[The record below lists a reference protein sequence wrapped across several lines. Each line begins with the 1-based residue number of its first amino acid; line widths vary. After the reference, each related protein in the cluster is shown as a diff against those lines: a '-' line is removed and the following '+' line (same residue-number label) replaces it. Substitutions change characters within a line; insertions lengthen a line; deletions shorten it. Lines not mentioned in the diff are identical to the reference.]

1 MGGAPARSGVD
12 LLWIPLGAG
21 SALPIVRWNGNLYE
35 ALVARRERR
44 SRLDLYHAALE
55 VWAFGAR
62 SVVEMTPAWGSSHS
76 PEGAVA
82 SGPVGMR
89 FLGRSKLFRYEVHCW
104 RDGTIPDREYAVG
117 GAQVLTNDGQVARRV
132 LDLAPDFPTA
142 VWGRDDIGTD
152 DMELQLVGRMAAGS
166 RRDPVRGPHPSVPRP
181 CSWMGGGARCCG
193 FDHQRVTR
201 WASRRRFPRA
211 SVPRPA
217 AKPVASLVA
226 RQSAACVWSGSSAA
240 DQPPVLNDALGK
252 ATSTSR

>member
-117 GAQVLTNDGQVARRV
+117 GAQVLTNDEQVARRV

-142 VWGRDDIGTD
+142 VWGRDGFGTG
-152 DMELQLVGRMAAGS
+152 DMWNS
-166 RRDPVRGPHPSVPRP
+166 N
-181 CSWMGGGARCCG
+181 
-193 FDHQRVTR
+193 
-201 WASRRRFPRA
+201 
-211 SVPRPA
+211 
-217 AKPVASLVA
+217 SLVA
-226 RQSAACVWSGSSAA
+226 WLLARAGIPSGDLIPPSHGRAPGWAAGLAVAASTTSA
-240 DQPPVLNDALGK
+240 
-252 ATSTSR
+252 

>member
-142 VWGRDDIGTD
+142 VWGRDGFGTG
-152 DMELQLVGRMAAGS
+152 DMWNS
-166 RRDPVRGPHPSVPRP
+166 N
-181 CSWMGGGARCCG
+181 
-193 FDHQRVTR
+193 
-201 WASRRRFPRA
+201 
-211 SVPRPA
+211 
-217 AKPVASLVA
+217 SLVA
-226 RQSAACVWSGSSAA
+226 WLLARAGIPSGDLIPPSHGRAPGWAAGLAVAASTTSA
-240 DQPPVLNDALGK
+240 
-252 ATSTSR
+252 

>member
-1 MGGAPARSGVD
+1 MDNAPARSGVD

-21 SALPIVRWNGNLYE
+21 SALPIVGWNGHMYE

-142 VWGRDDIGTD
+142 VWGRDGFGTG
-152 DMELQLVGRMAAGS
+152 DMWNS
-166 RRDPVRGPHPSVPRP
+166 N
-181 CSWMGGGARCCG
+181 
-193 FDHQRVTR
+193 
-201 WASRRRFPRA
+201 
-211 SVPRPA
+211 
-217 AKPVASLVA
+217 SLVA
-226 RQSAACVWSGSSAA
+226 WLLARAGIPSGDLIPPSHGRAPGWAAGLAVAASTTSA
-240 DQPPVLNDALGK
+240 
-252 ATSTSR
+252 